1 MYYAMQLALY
11 VDIYDVA
18 TPANVVIFQEQ
29 FQNMIEFKALNPE
42 GGVKLFIPEF
52 KLMDWIKGQ
61 KTLIVINPDQNAS
74 PMQDMIVYIV
84 IASAGLVFIIVLAVI
99 AFAVKKYKDKI
110 KEKLGALKSKLV
122 WNGILRSMSVSYF

>member
-1 MYYAMQLALY
+1 
-11 VDIYDVA
+11 
-18 TPANVVIFQEQ
+18 
-29 FQNMIEFKALNPE
+29 
-42 GGVKLFIPEF
+42 
-52 KLMDWIKGQ
+52 
-61 KTLIVINPDQNAS
+61 
-74 PMQDMIVYIV
+74 MQDMIVYIV